1 MEKTWSIIRRYGT
14 QSVMKMGLNQP
25 IMPELIEKLMESTD
39 SDGLTESVKGKELKN
54 SRLCEVDLSEEPG
67 KD

>member
-1 MEKTWSIIRRYGT
+1 
-14 QSVMKMGLNQP
+14 MKMGLNQP

-39 SDGLTESVKGKELKN
+39 SDGLTESVKEKELKN